1 MWQGDGKGEMKR
13 IGKNVD
19 LPGGSVEKNLPASA
33 GNVVQFLVGESSTC
47 HGVAKPVG
55 HSY

>member
-13 IGKNVD
+13 IGKNGD

-33 GNVVQFLVGESSTC
+33 GNVLQFLVGESSTC
-47 HGVAKPVG
+47 HGAAKPVG

>member
-1 MWQGDGKGEMKR
+1 MKR

-33 GNVVQFLVGESSTC
+33 GNVVHFLVGEEFHVPRSSEACGTQLLR
-47 HGVAKPVG
+47 
-55 HSY
+55 